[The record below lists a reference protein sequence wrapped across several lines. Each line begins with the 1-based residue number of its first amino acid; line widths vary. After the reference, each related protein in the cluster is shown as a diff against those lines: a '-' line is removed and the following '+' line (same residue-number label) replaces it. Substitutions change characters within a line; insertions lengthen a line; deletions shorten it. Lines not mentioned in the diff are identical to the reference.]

1 MIDAH
6 VHFWKY
12 NKIKDAWITNEMLV
26 LQKDYLPENLKPI
39 LEENEVEGVI
49 AVQADQSE
57 IETSFLTELVRE
69 NSIIKGVVGWVDL
82 QDKNVE
88 ERLSYYSKYPIIK
101 GFRHIV
107 QSEEEGFFTK
117 KIFFEWDKNIETI
130 WFHL

>member
-88 ERLSYYSKYPIIK
+88 ERLSYYSK
-101 GFRHIV
+101 
-107 QSEEEGFFTK
+107 
-117 KIFFEWDKNIETI
+117 
-130 WFHL
+130 